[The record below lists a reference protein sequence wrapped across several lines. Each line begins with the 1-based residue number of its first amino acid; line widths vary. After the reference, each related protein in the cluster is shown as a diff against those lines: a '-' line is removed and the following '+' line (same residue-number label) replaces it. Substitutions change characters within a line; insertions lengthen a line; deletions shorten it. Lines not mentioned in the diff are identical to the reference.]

1 MVIKM
6 ADGIMIIVMVR
17 IDLYF
22 SNPGLSVIFLID
34 FTNHPSF
41 ELTIDP
47 KYNPGRHIAV
57 TYAHIM
63 NNLIFVYLMDFW
75 YNLLHAT
82 PISLS
87 AVKLHNRC
95 MVRDLR

>member
-6 ADGIMIIVMVR
+6 IEGIIIMIVVK
-17 IDLYF
+17 IDLYI
-22 SNPGLSVIFLID
+22 SNPGLSVMFLID
-34 FTNHPSF
+34 LTNHPSF
-41 ELTIDP
+41 NLIMVP
-47 KYNPGRHIAV
+47 KCNPGRHIAV

-75 YNLLHAT
+75 YILLQAT